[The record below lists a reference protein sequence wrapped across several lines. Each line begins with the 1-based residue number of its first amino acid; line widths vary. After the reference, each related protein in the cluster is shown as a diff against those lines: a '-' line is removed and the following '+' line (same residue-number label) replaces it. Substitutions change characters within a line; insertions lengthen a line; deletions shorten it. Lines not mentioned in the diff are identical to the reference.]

1 MVLKGFEQRLEQ
13 MVEGTFSRVFRSG
26 LRPVEVGR
34 RIIREMDNGRQVG
47 VSGGTIVPNHYRV
60 WLSPSDD
67 ARFEEMHDSLI
78 RELAEAVREHAR
90 EEAYSFVGPVVV
102 ELIASDRLRTGTFT
116 TEATLTEGP
125 GGSGAGSLLLPT
137 GQRIALTEQPVVLGR
152 SDDCNIVLQD
162 GNVSRHHAEIRPAG
176 EGFAVV
182 DLGSTNGT
190 TVNGMRIAEH
200 QLFDGD
206 EVHIGSS
213 RIIFEAS

>member
-26 LRPVEVGR
+26 LRPVEIGR

-67 ARFEEMHDSLI
+67 ARFLDMHDSLL

-90 EEAYSFVGPVVV
+90 EEAYSFVGPVLV
-102 ELIASDRLRTGTFT
+102 ELIPSDRLRTGTFT
-116 TEATLTEGP
+116 TEGTLTEGS
-125 GGSGAGSLLLPT
+125 GGLGAGSLLLTT
-137 GQRIALTEQPVVLGR
+137 GQRIALTEHPVLIGR
-152 SDDCNIVLQD
+152 SDDCGIVLQD

-190 TVNGMRIAEH
+190 TVNGIRIAEQ
-200 QLFDGD
+200 QLHDGD
-206 EVHIGSS
+206 EVHIGGS
-213 RIIFEAS
+213 RILFEAS